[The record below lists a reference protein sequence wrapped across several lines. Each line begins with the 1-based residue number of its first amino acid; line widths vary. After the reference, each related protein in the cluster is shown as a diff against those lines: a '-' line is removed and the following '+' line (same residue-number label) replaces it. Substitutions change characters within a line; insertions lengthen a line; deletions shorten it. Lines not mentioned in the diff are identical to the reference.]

1 MTSYNVLDEYPIEST
16 EKEDDADGSGKMI
29 QVIVPTDEGPRAD
42 VRFGYKG
49 PSGKFINNPPTFN
62 PSEEIEDEVL
72 EKAANA
78 FAKARL
84 YRLAI
89 DRLREAGVPD
99 ERIPGV
105 LDLIEEESDI
115 NEVVQLVAS

>member
-1 MTSYNVLDEYPIEST
+1 MTSYKVLHEYPIVST
-16 EKEDDADGSGKMI
+16 EKNDDDDDSGKMI
-29 QVIVPTDEGPRAD
+29 QVIIPTDEGPRAD

-62 PSEEIEDEVL
+62 PSEEIEEEVL

-78 FAKARL
+78 FDKARL

-89 DRLREAGVPD
+89 DRLQEVDVSD

-115 NEVVQLVAS
+115 DEVIQLVTS

>member
-1 MTSYNVLDEYPIEST
+1 MTSYKVLNEYPIVST
-16 EKEDDADGSGKMI
+16 EKKDDSDGSGKMI
-29 QVIVPTDEGPRAD
+29 QVIIPTDESPRAD

-49 PSGKFINNPPTFN
+49 PSGKFINNPPTYN
-62 PSEEIEDEVL
+62 PSEEVEQEVL

-84 YRLAI
+84 YRVAI
-89 DRLREAGVPD
+89 ERLQEAGVPD

-105 LDLIEEESDI
+105 LDLIEEESNI
-115 NEVVQLVAS
+115 EEVVGLATS